1 MQRSWKKLIG
11 VTLIGFIVLYWLP
24 FICIVFSAR
33 DQMVDSIDQLPVS
46 DAVIVFGAHINEQNE
61 VTPVLKERLEAGER
75 ILVEQKAKRIVVS
88 NTAEAANVMASYLE
102 LQELSADVIEIDPH
116 AVKTTDTCVFEKQQ
130 HPEGR
135 SVVFVSQR
143 FHLYRILYQCKK
155 YGVTGVGLPA
165 ESVPSIDRSQ
175 YSWFTKATTRSERY
189 IREAGLSWLSVLGLY
204 K

>member
-1 MQRSWKKLIG
+1 MSAVLL
-11 VTLIGFIVLYWLP
+11 VFVCLYWLP
-24 FICIVFSAR
+24 FICIVIGAR
-33 DQMVDSIDQLPVS
+33 DQMVKSIDQLPVS
-46 DAVIVFGAHINEQNE
+46 DAVIVFGAHITEQNE
-61 VTPVLKERLEAGER
+61 VTPVLQERLEAGKR
-75 ILVEQKAKRIVVS
+75 VFVEQKAKRVVVS
-88 NTAEAANVMASYLE
+88 NTAEAANVMANYLE
-102 LQELSADVIEIDPH
+102 RQELSADVIEIDLH

-135 SVVFVSQR
+135 SVIFVSQR

-155 YGVTGVGLPA
+155 HGVTGIGFPA